1 MKKKL
6 KIEKIETDLLII
18 GGGTAGC
25 YAAITAAESS
35 DLSILI
41 LEKANIKRSGCLAAG
56 VNAINAYIT
65 KGRKPS
71 DYVEY
76 AKKDADNIVR
86 EDLLLTM
93 AQGLNKVTENM
104 ENMGLVILKD
114 ENGEYVSRGNRNIKI
129 NGENIKVIL
138 SQKIKKL
145 SNVSVMNH
153 VNVTDYIVKD
163 NKIYGAFAFS
173 IKDEVFYEIKAKK
186 VICATG
192 GAAGLYKPNNSGF
205 SRHKM
210 WYPPFNTGAGYAMG
224 INNGAEMTTFEMRF
238 IALRCKDTIA
248 PTGTIAQGAGAKQ
261 VNSKGEIYETKYGLT
276 TSERVYGTVMEN
288 LEGRGPCYLKTEGI
302 SSEMSEDLKK
312 AYLNMAPSQ
321 TLKWIESGKN
331 PSEENVEIEGTE
343 PYIVGGH
350 TASGYWVDT
359 KRETTIKGLFAA
371 GDVAGGCPQK
381 YVTGALVEGEIAA
394 LEAVRQIKQEKIS
407 IYEFSEND
415 ESSLLDKKVIEAE
428 DFLNFDKPL
437 FSIED
442 LEEAM
447 QKIMDTYAGGI
458 SRNYA
463 YNEKQLKIAD
473 EKIDEVINL
482 TNKLRAE
489 DMHELMFVYE
499 LKERLT
505 VCKSVI
511 AHLRERKET
520 RWHSFAEN
528 LDYREKSDEYLKY
541 VNSKVIDGKLTVLF
555 RDLVKEGE
563 TYEHIN

>member
-1 MKKKL
+1 M
-6 KIEKIETDLLII
+6 
-18 GGGTAGC
+18 
-25 YAAITAAESS
+25 
-35 DLSILI
+35 
-41 LEKANIKRSGCLAAG
+41 
-56 VNAINAYIT
+56 
-65 KGRKPS
+65 
-71 DYVEY
+71 
-76 AKKDADNIVR
+76 
-86 EDLLLTM
+86 
-93 AQGLNKVTENM
+93 
-104 ENMGLVILKD
+104 
-114 ENGEYVSRGNRNIKI
+114 
-129 NGENIKVIL
+129 
-138 SQKIKKL
+138 
-145 SNVSVMNH
+145 
-153 VNVTDYIVKD
+153 
-163 NKIYGAFAFS
+163 
-173 IKDEVFYEIKAKK
+173 
-186 VICATG
+186 
-192 GAAGLYKPNNSGF
+192 
-205 SRHKM
+205 
-210 WYPPFNTGAGYAMG
+210 
-224 INNGAEMTTFEMRF
+224 
-238 IALRCKDTIA
+238 
-248 PTGTIAQGAGAKQ
+248 
-261 VNSKGEIYETKYGLT
+261 
-276 TSERVYGTVMEN
+276 
-288 LEGRGPCYLKTEGI
+288 
-302 SSEMSEDLKK
+302 
-312 AYLNMAPSQ
+312 
-321 TLKWIESGKN
+321 
-331 PSEENVEIEGTE
+331 
-343 PYIVGGH
+343 
-350 TASGYWVDT
+350 VDT

-463 YNEKQLKIAD
+463 YNEKQLNIAD

-541 VNSKVIDGKLTVLF
+541 VNSKIIDGKLTVLF